1 MVKELLIERGEI
13 LENFGREELDDI
25 LQDQMD
31 GLFKEVNGIPIDYF
45 KPYYY
50 KYRSM
55 KEREMDDETRTFL
68 EDEFY
73 EISMTF
79 IRKISKVFNLKFN
92 EDWVVEHK
100 RDIPSVAL
108 LLYNF
113 FVLELGTNIEDAIH
127 RAIKLESENLY
138 KLFEDRKN
146 KKDGS
151 TVTYSKLSDPH
162 MGIILANIYDATI
175 QVIEDMTE
183 EEYVNYLPDGYVPGD
198 FVKKMLQSAYIT
210 GEFMSVIREI
220 FTKSAFLQAMICFNI
235 EAHYRSKE

>member
-13 LENFGREELDDI
+13 LENFSREELDDI

-31 GLFKEVNGIPIDYF
+31 GLFNEVNGIPIDYF

-55 KEREMDDETRTFL
+55 KERDMDDDTRTFL

-73 EISMTF
+73 EISTTF
-79 IRKISKVFNLKFN
+79 IRKISKVFNLTFD

-108 LLYNF
+108 LIYNF
-113 FVLELGTNIEDAIH
+113 FVLELGSNIEDAVH
-127 RAIKLESENLY
+127 RAIKLESESLY

-162 MGIILANIYDATI
+162 MGIILANIYDAAV

-183 EEYVNYLPDGYVPGD
+183 EDYVNYLPDGYVPGD
-198 FVKKMLQSAYIT
+198 FVKKMLQNGYLT

-220 FTKSAFLQAMICFNI
+220 FTKSSFLQAMICFNI
-235 EAHYRSKE
+235 EAHYRGKE

>member
-73 EISMTF
+73 EISTTF
-79 IRKISKVFNLKFN
+79 IRKISKVFNLTLD
-92 EDWVVEHK
+92 EDWVAEHK

-127 RAIKLESENLY
+127 RAIKLESESLY
-138 KLFEDRKN
+138 KLFEDRRN

-162 MGIILANIYDATI
+162 MGIILANIYDATV

-183 EEYVNYLPDGYVPGD
+183 EDYVNYLPDGYVPGD
-198 FVKKMLQSAYIT
+198 FVKKMLQGGYLT

-220 FTKSAFLQAMICFNI
+220 FTKSTFLQSMICFNI
-235 EAHYRSKE
+235 EAHYRGKE